1 VGSKPYAAGQARD
14 GSLERGFS
22 GGAGRDGGPA
32 GHRAWPYTG
41 IAPDGLAIP
50 AGCPAPGRHGTIQ
63 SGGNT
68 ITPVDTVAAV
78 GYVGITAIHL
88 KIDSSLPSST
98 DAALTVT
105 VNGFQSTRCCCPLSE
120 ARGAPR

>member
-1 VGSKPYAAGQARD
+1 MVLP
-14 GSLERGFS
+14 
-22 GGAGRDGGPA
+22 
-32 GHRAWPYTG
+32 
-41 IAPDGLAIP
+41 LADT
-50 AGCPAPGRHGTIQ
+50 ATIQ

-105 VNGFQSTRCCCPLSE
+105 VNGFQSNQVLLPIK
-120 ARGAPR
+120 